1 MNQQGNKNP
10 SSAPVWPHRRKTV
23 ITTNNTHTHTHTRTT
38 NRISLAFLLLFYFF
52 VHFISVSSIKIFFV
66 FFKFVQQQTDF
77 VQKQI
82 DFHVVKWENVQAGL
96 LYLNNKVNTDRLAL

>member
-10 SSAPVWPHRRKTV
+10 SSAPVWPHRRKT
-23 ITTNNTHTHTHTRTT
+23 
-38 NRISLAFLLLFYFF
+38 
-52 VHFISVSSIKIFFV
+52 
-66 FFKFVQQQTDF
+66 QQTDF